1 MGYFVMSF
9 LRPLGDTGLEVSA
22 LGLGSVKFGR
32 NTGVK
37 YPSTFKI
44 PDDDTVLAL
53 LRQAKE
59 LGINFIDTAPAYGNS
74 EERIGR
80 LLSKRE
86 DWIISTKVGEEFIGG
101 ESFFDFS
108 AKHTQL
114 SIERSLQ
121 RLKTDYLD
129 IVLIHSDGRD
139 EKILLESDC
148 VDALENCRDAG
159 LIRAIGMS
167 TKTIAGGILAAD
179 LLDIVMLTY
188 NLEQQ
193 DQKVVDYAHHKNKG
207 VLVKKGLMS
216 GHVNKAGEDLIRESM
231 SLIFSQPAIS
241 SMIVGTINPDHLTHN
256 VKLAKDLLQAGF

>member
-1 MGYFVMSF
+1 MSF
-9 LRPLGDTGLEVSA
+9 LRRLGDTGLEVSA

-44 PDDDTVLAL
+44 PDDDAVLAL
-53 LRQAKE
+53 LSQARE

-74 EERIGR
+74 EERIGA
-80 LLSKRE
+80 LLNKRQE
-86 DWIISTKVGEEFIGG
+86 WIISTKVGEEFIDG
-101 ESFFDFS
+101 ESYFDFS

-121 RLKTDYLD
+121 RLNTDYLD
-129 IVLIHSDGRD
+129 MVLIHSDGQD

-148 VDALENCRDAG
+148 VEALKKSKDAG

-167 TKTIAGGILAAD
+167 TKTIAGGILATD

-193 DQKVVDYAHHKNKG
+193 DQEVVDSACQKNKG
-207 VLVKKGLMS
+207 ILVKKGLMS
-216 GHVNKAGEDLIRESM
+216 GHVNKAGEDLVRESM
-231 SLIFSQPAIS
+231 NLIFSQPAIS
-241 SMIVGTINPDHLTHN
+241 SMIVGTINPEHLAHN
-256 VKLAKDLLQAGF
+256 VKLAKGFLQADF

>member
-1 MGYFVMSF
+1 MSF
-9 LRPLGDTGLEVSA
+9 MRPVGDTGLEVSA

-37 YPSTFKI
+37 YPTNFKI
-44 PDDDTVLAL
+44 PDDDAVLAL
-53 LRQAKE
+53 LSQAHE

-74 EERIGR
+74 EERIGA
-80 LLSKRE
+80 LLSKRQ
-86 DWIISTKVGEEFIGG
+86 DWIISTKVGEEFIDG

-108 AKHTQL
+108 AQHVRL

-121 RLKTDYLD
+121 RLNTDYLD
-129 IVLIHSDGRD
+129 IVLIHSDGQD
-139 EKILLESDC
+139 EKILLKSDC
-148 VDALENCRDAG
+148 VEALKKCKDTG
-159 LIRAIGMS
+159 LVRAIGMS

-193 DQKVVDYAHHKNKG
+193 DQEVVDHARQQNKG

-216 GHVNKAGEDLIRESM
+216 GHIKKAGEDLIRESM
-231 SLIFSQPAIS
+231 SLNFSQPAIS
-241 SMIVGTINPDHLTHN
+241 SMIVGTINPSHLAHN
-256 VKLAKDLLQAGF
+256 IKLAKEFLQSNL